1 LVHVSQCVIGTRH
14 ERRAHSRLRGGF
26 RRIVRR
32 VRAARR
38 IILCTAYDLFA
49 LPGQEFGV
57 IRNGL
62 DHEGPPDR
70 HDIWSGGVRSQLG
83 TEPRQRTS
91 ERILMPDHAER
102 ILMPDHAPAPAGRR
116 IALIAHDN
124 KKRDMLE
131 WAEYNLD
138 LLAGHELFATAT
150 TGHLLQ
156 QELGLAVTCFRSGP
170 YGGDQQ
176 IGARIAEGEIDL
188 LVFLWDP
195 LEPHPHD
202 PDVKALLRVAVVCNI
217 PVACNRAT
225 ADFMIS
231 SPLMDRSHQQWDPA
245 SGQARHNQAAL
256 TLTRAS

>member
-1 LVHVSQCVIGTRH
+1 
-14 ERRAHSRLRGGF
+14 
-26 RRIVRR
+26 
-32 VRAARR
+32 
-38 IILCTAYDLFA
+38 
-49 LPGQEFGV
+49 
-57 IRNGL
+57 
-62 DHEGPPDR
+62 
-70 HDIWSGGVRSQLG
+70 
-83 TEPRQRTS
+83 
-91 ERILMPDHAER
+91 
-102 ILMPDHAPAPAGRR
+102 MPDHAPAAAGRR

-124 KKRDMLE
+124 KKQDMIE
-131 WAEYNLD
+131 WAEYNLH

-156 QELGLAVTCFRSGP
+156 LQLGLPVTCFRSGP

-217 PVACNRAT
+217 PMACNRAT

-231 SPLMDRSHQQWDPA
+231 SPLMSRSHQPWDPA
-245 SGQARHNQAAL
+245 AARDRPDQVIPTSAPIGDEDIGMTGRL
-256 TLTRAS
+256 

>member
-1 LVHVSQCVIGTRH
+1 MPEH
-14 ERRAHSRLRGGF
+14 
-26 RRIVRR
+26 
-32 VRAARR
+32 
-38 IILCTAYDLFA
+38 A
-49 LPGQEFGV
+49 L
-57 IRNGL
+57 
-62 DHEGPPDR
+62 
-70 HDIWSGGVRSQLG
+70 
-83 TEPRQRTS
+83 
-91 ERILMPDHAER
+91 
-102 ILMPDHAPAPAGRR
+102 APAGRR

-156 QELGLAVTCFRSGP
+156 QLGLPVTCFRSGP

-202 PDVKALLRVAVVCNI
+202 PDVKVLLRVAVVCNI

-231 SPLMDRSHQQWDPA
+231 SPLMSRSHQQWDPA
-245 SGQARHNQAAL
+245 PGQAAL
-256 TLTRAS
+256 TVARASLGGRSGCARGFRGSGRPAQRLLQLGSPALVRPVRAVPRAGGGGQ

>member
-1 LVHVSQCVIGTRH
+1 
-14 ERRAHSRLRGGF
+14 
-26 RRIVRR
+26 
-32 VRAARR
+32 
-38 IILCTAYDLFA
+38 
-49 LPGQEFGV
+49 
-57 IRNGL
+57 
-62 DHEGPPDR
+62 
-70 HDIWSGGVRSQLG
+70 
-83 TEPRQRTS
+83 
-91 ERILMPDHAER
+91 
-102 ILMPDHAPAPAGRR
+102 MPDHAPPPTGRR

-131 WAEYNLD
+131 WAGYNLD
-138 LLAGHELFATAT
+138 LLAGHGLFATAT
-150 TGHLLQ
+150 TGHLLEQ
-156 QELGLAVTCFRSGP
+156 QLGLPVTCFRSGP

-231 SPLMDRSHQQWDPA
+231 SPLMGRSHQAQDPA
-245 SGQARHNQAAL
+245 PGQARHNQAAL
-256 TLTRAS
+256 RAARAG